1 MPHTPNHKYYNIR
14 PQPTQSFV
22 PTPKAQIQIPTMGMS
37 AGLKTPIFGSQIP
50 TMISQGKLPAPSKPT
65 TPSKNLGLS
74 SDVAE
79 SIKYIAPKIG
89 QFGAATA
96 RAIDPTG
103 GAFRNFLRG
112 ERGMDVFDPQSL
124 IGATAKA
131 IDPTADMGG
140 WQRAGTALQPVL
152 NVLGKFT
159 EAWDPLLATAAAPL
173 AGSKKSFM
181 LEGEQSFNQIHK
193 KYREQGDSWL
203 EASDKA
209 WDELDLHEVNTPTG
223 WVGSLPKWAETP
235 ANFLVK
241 DIAPTIGYKG
251 GIEMIDPFV
260 LLPVGKG
267 ATAAGRRALGKS
279 ANVKKLAEDSI
290 ARQKYQPFKQTVEEQ
305 TKAWDELD
313 AKIISSKD
321 GRYIIGREKGAPL
334 IINATD
340 IPQRGTAEWTNW
352 HIRIDNLLNEKNL
365 TGSQHIDRQLS
376 IFEDISKTTPE
387 SQLPPKPRD
396 GLFDDAVEI
405 GEELPST
412 VTPNPLTSTVGVK
425 KGAAEKIV
433 LRSLDPTRR
442 PTNGRT
448 VVGGLGKGDKL
459 RNWVGGMLGDNKLPV
474 IGRLGLPT
482 ASEARV
488 AQYTKP
494 ITRKAEEISDNGA
507 DYAKVLRDRWNDK
520 ADGLFG
526 DDLSRTEGVEVITS
540 LIDKGGMPTGVAP
553 TIADVAARL
562 PLFWDELGK
571 LGVKNNKGNQY
582 QKFFTDLR
590 DEFGVYDQDVKE
602 NNLISASRVDIIEQG
617 NLADNIDRGFYIRR
631 EGGTRKQ
638 GDFDFDDAV
647 LYDTSGNTIN
657 RFDFDAKFSSQAEGI
672 GYVNPETGAR
682 VEYKGFAEGIKSHAQ
697 EVTNHISS
705 TYRKEALENLRPNAL
720 KQNMTYKQYYADQVE
735 KGVLSAALAKPLIE
749 LKNVRN
755 LLRDIDRAL
764 GDPNGFKFLGIEE
777 SNEKLLRK
785 LDNFLNDPMANP
797 DEIRAILK
805 EIRADVNKRLRIPIK
820 DRALADQNTLSNWD
834 ALTETINTQR
844 RQIMQKTNKLDQEY
858 LSTMKKIEEQFRKEL
873 DNLPQLIEYNGIPKE
888 GWIDDMG
895 REIEKIILN
904 DPILIPKKER
914 FATIKAINGLTR
926 GLGATLD
933 FSANGITLLFGW
945 ARSPSAWARAFK
957 ANLQSLVD
965 PKVLSKHMESFN
977 TRLKKDT
984 GLDLDTLVKNG
995 LHISGG
1001 EFEFAIAQQGRGR
1014 VAGLSQKLENVRGI
1028 RNANRAFSNAGDV
1041 MRMEMTKKEV
1051 ERLLRAGGNIQD
1063 IMNSGQLREIT
1074 NVVNRVTGYSR
1085 KTFGGDYGELLLF
1098 APRFFQTRIE
1108 NLFNGIYGTA
1118 KRPFQTIGVNVTL
1131 EERLA
1136 SQTLMS
1142 FIGYGTTLTF
1152 ALNYALGNETDLNPF
1167 KEITTSKKVG
1177 DKTVFS
1183 KKWIFNPNFM
1193 TIRFQDRDWN
1203 LFGTQLATVR
1213 LFATIGS
1220 EAYQKDPKG
1229 VIKAGRGLSSPTVA
1243 RAYDVISGTT
1253 FMGKDADLLNLKDKE
1268 YDPKTAMINLTE
1280 QFFPFAVQDMKLNVL
1295 EAKDKVQREGS
1306 AAGIATGAVSVF
1318 SDLAGAAQTPMSLG
1332 DLLQD
1337 VSVDTFGKNYYDIE
1351 PYEKAIIQEL
1361 IKDKETPFNKEAK
1374 ERITDADQYYSRLD
1388 EIKEKRWN
1396 KLEELGRDVAIGKSF
1411 VDKYYDIIASYG
1423 DEKGALEVE
1432 YNSDDINSPNP
1443 DKKLM
1448 AEYYALFDMAKTK
1461 AGNFDQNLYSIL
1473 KENFLRKATKEQRDY
1488 IERNS
1493 NKNPVPPLVINKLM
1507 ASSKGGMTTAQKLL
1521 RAQAL
1526 RQIAL
1531 KNKGL
1536 ENLIPIAD
1544 KNFYTYVKKEI
1555 KRD

>member
-22 PTPKAQIQIPTMGMS
+22 PTPRAQIQIPTMGMS

-65 TPSKNLGLS
+65 TPSRNLDLS

-112 ERGMDVFDPQSL
+112 ERGMDVFDPQSI

-131 IDPTADMGG
+131 VDPTADMGG

-260 LLPVGKG
+260 LLPVAKG
-267 ATAAGRRALGKS
+267 ATAGGRKLLGKS
-279 ANVKKLAEDSI
+279 ANVKKLAEDSV
-290 ARQKYQPFKQTVEEQ
+290 ARKATGETV
-305 TKAWDELD
+305 
-313 AKIISSKD
+313 
-321 GRYIIGREKGAPL
+321 P
-334 IINATD
+334 N
-340 IPQRGTAEWTNW
+340 
-352 HIRIDNLLNEKNL
+352 
-365 TGSQHIDRQLS
+365 HIDKQLS
-376 IFEDISKTTPE
+376 LFEDISKTTPE

-425 KGAAEKIV
+425 KGAAEEIV
-433 LRSLDPTRR
+433 QRSLDPTRR
-442 PTNGRT
+442 PLNGRT

-459 RNWVGGMLGDNKLPV
+459 RNWVGGMLGDNNLPV

-482 ASEARV
+482 ASEARI

-494 ITRKAEEISDNGA
+494 ITRKAEQIA
-507 DYAKVLRDRWNDK
+507 DDGSSFAKAQREKWNTK
-520 ADGLFG
+520 ANDTFG
-526 DDLSRTEGVEVITS
+526 DDLDRTNGVETITS
-540 LIDKGGMPTGVAP
+540 LIDKGGMPVGVAP

-562 PLFWDELGK
+562 PRFWDELGK
-571 LGVKNNKGNQY
+571 LGDEY

-590 DEFGVYDQDVKE
+590 DDIAVYDRYLKE
-602 NNLISASRVDIIEQG
+602 NDLISASRGDIIEQG
-617 NLADNIDRGFYIRR
+617 NLAGNIDRGFYIRR
-631 EGGTRKQ
+631 ETRLRKQ

-647 LYDTSGNTIN
+647 LYDSAGNAVN
-657 RFDFDAKFSSQAEGI
+657 KFDYDAKFSSQAEGI

-682 VEYKGFAEGIKSHAQ
+682 VEYNSFAEGLRSHAQ

-705 TYRKEALENLRPNAL
+705 TYRREALDNLRPNAL
-720 KQNMTYKQYYADQVE
+720 KQNMTYKQYYAEQVE
-735 KGVLSAALAKPLIE
+735 KGVLDEVLAKPLME

-777 SNEKLLRK
+777 SNEQLLKK
-785 LDNFLNDPMANP
+785 LDSFLNDPMVNP
-797 DEIRAILK
+797 DDIRGILK
-805 EIRADVNKRLRIPIK
+805 EIRADVNTRLRIPIK
-820 DRALADQNTLSNWD
+820 DRGLANQETLQNWE

-844 RQIMQKTNKLDQEY
+844 RQIMQKTQNLDREY
-858 LSTMKKIEEQFRKEL
+858 LAAMKKIEVQFKKEL

-888 GWIDDMG
+888 GWIDDMS
-895 REIEKIILN
+895 REIERLIKD
-904 DPILIPKKER
+904 DPLQISKAEK
-914 FATIKAINGLTR
+914 FATIKALNGLTR

-945 ARSPSAWARAFK
+945 ARSPTAWARAFK

-965 PKVLSKHMESFN
+965 PKVLGKHMESFN
-977 TRLKKDT
+977 VRLKKDT

-1001 EFEFAIAQQGRGR
+1001 EFEFAIRQEGRGR
-1014 VAGLSQKLENVRGI
+1014 IVGLSKKLEDVRGI

-1063 IMNSGQLREIT
+1063 IRNSGQLREIT
-1074 NVVNRVTGYSR
+1074 RVVNRATGYS
-1085 KTFGGDYGELLLF
+1085 KTTFGGDVGELLLF
-1098 APRFFQTRIE
+1098 APRFFQTRLE

-1118 KRPFQTIGVNVTL
+1118 KRPFQTVGVAVSL

-1152 ALNYALGNETDLNPF
+1152 ALNYALGNETDLNPY
-1167 KEITTSKKVG
+1167 KQITTSKKVG
-1177 DKTVFS
+1177 DKIVFS
-1183 KKWIFNPNFM
+1183 KKWIWNPNFM
-1193 TIRFQDRDWN
+1193 TIRYEDRDWN
-1203 LFGTQLATVR
+1203 LFGNQMQIVR
-1213 LFATIGS
+1213 LFGTIGS

-1229 VIKAGRGLSSPTVA
+1229 VITAGRGLSSPTVA

-1253 FMGKDADLLNLKDKE
+1253 FMGKDADLLNLKGGE

-1280 QFFPFAVQDMKLNVL
+1280 QFFPFAVQDMKLNIL

-1306 AAGIATGAVSVF
+1306 AAGIKTGAIAVV

-1361 IKDKETPFNKEAK
+1361 IKDKETPFNKESK
-1374 ERITDADQYYSRLD
+1374 ERISDADQYYSRLD

-1411 VDKYYDIIASYG
+1411 VDKYYDIIESYG

-1507 ASSKGGMTTAQKLL
+1507 ASNKGGMTTAQKLL
-1521 RAQAL
+1521 RAHAL

-1531 KNKGL
+1531 KAKGK
-1536 ENLIPIAD
+1536 ENLIPLAD

>member
-22 PTPKAQIQIPTMGMS
+22 PTPRAQIQIPTMGMS

-65 TPSKNLGLS
+65 TPSRNLDLS

-103 GAFRNFLRG
+103 GLFKAYLDDPMAQLKRRDQYAAFG
-112 ERGMDVFDPQSL
+112 KDPQSL
-124 IGATAKA
+124 IGAWIKAATA
-131 IDPTADMGG
+131 PDMGG
-140 WQRAGTALQPVL
+140 WQRFGTALQPVG
-152 NVLGKFT
+152 NVFGKFF
-159 EAWDPLLATAAAPL
+159 EAWNPLLTTAAAPL
-173 AGSKKSFM
+173 AGSQKSFM
-181 LEGEQSFNQIHK
+181 LEGDRSFNEIHK

-251 GIEMIDPFV
+251 AIEMIDP
-260 LLPVGKG
+260 LILYPVGKG
-267 ATAAGRRALGKS
+267 VGVTGRKVLGKS
-279 ANVKKLAEDSI
+279 ANVKKLADQSV
-290 ARQKYQPFKQTVEEQ
+290 ARQAAGETV
-305 TKAWDELD
+305 
-313 AKIISSKD
+313 
-321 GRYIIGREKGAPL
+321 P
-334 IINATD
+334 N
-340 IPQRGTAEWTNW
+340 
-352 HIRIDNLLNEKNL
+352 
-365 TGSQHIDRQLS
+365 HIDRQLS

-387 SQLPPKPRD
+387 SQLPPKPRE
-396 GLFDDAVEI
+396 GMVDDAVNI
-405 GEELPST
+405 GEELPNT

-425 KGAAEKIV
+425 KGAAERIV
-433 LRSLDPTRR
+433 QRSLDPTRR

-459 RNWVGGMLGDNKLPV
+459 RNWVGGMLGDNKLPI
-474 IGRLGLPT
+474 IGRFGLPT
-482 ASEARV
+482 ASEARI

-494 ITRKAEEISDNGA
+494 ITRKAEEISDNGS
-507 DYAKVLRDRWNDK
+507 DYAKVLRDRWNDE
-520 ADGLFG
+520 ADRVFG

-562 PLFWDELGK
+562 PRFWDELTPD
-571 LGVKNNKGNQY
+571 QR
-582 QKFFTDLR
+582 KFFTDLR
-590 DEFGVYDQDVKE
+590 DEIGVYDQYVKE
-602 NNLISASRVDIIEQG
+602 NNLISASRGDIIEQG
-617 NLADNIDRGFYIRR
+617 NLADNVDRGFYIRR
-631 EGGTRKQ
+631 EGGIRKQ

-657 RFDFDAKFSSQAEGI
+657 RFDYDARFTSQAEGI

-682 VEYKGFAEGIKSHAQ
+682 VEYKGFAEGIKSHAKD
-697 EVTNHISS
+697 VTDHISS
-705 TYRKEALENLRPNAL
+705 TYRREALENLRPNAL
-720 KQNMTYKQYYADQVE
+720 KQSMTYKQYYADQVE

-797 DEIRAILK
+797 DDIRGILK

-820 DRALADQNTLSNWD
+820 NRGLADPDTLRNWE

-844 RQIMQKTNKLDQEY
+844 RQIMQKTNKLDQQY
-858 LSTMKKIEEQFRKEL
+858 LSAMKKIEQQFKKEL

-904 DPILIPKKER
+904 DPLLIPKKER

-957 ANLQSLVD
+957 ANLQSLRD

-977 TRLKKDT
+977 ARLKRDIPE
-984 GLDLDTLVKNG
+984 LDLDTLVKNG

-1001 EFEFAIAQQGRGR
+1001 EFEFAIAQAGRGR
-1014 VAGLSQKLENVRGI
+1014 VAGLSQKIERTWGI
-1028 RNANRAFSNAGDV
+1028 RQANRAFSNAGDV
-1041 MRMEMTKKEV
+1041 MRMEMTKKEI
-1051 ERLLRAGGNIQD
+1051 ERLLRAGGNID
-1063 IMNSGQLREIT
+1063 NIIASGQLREIT

-1108 NLFNGIYGTA
+1108 NLFNGLYGTA
-1118 KRPFQTIGVNVTL
+1118 KRPFQNVGVAVSL

-1152 ALNYALGNETDLNPF
+1152 ALNYALGNETDLNPY
-1167 KEITTSKKVG
+1167 KQITTSKKVG

-1193 TIRFQDRDWN
+1193 TVRFQDRDWN
-1203 LFGTQLATVR
+1203 IFGTQLATVR

-1229 VIKAGRGLSSPTVA
+1229 VISAGRGLSSPTVA
-1243 RAYDVISGTT
+1243 RAYDVISGRT
-1253 FMGKDADLLNLKDKE
+1253 FMGKDADLLNLKDGE

-1280 QFFPFAVQDMKLNVL
+1280 QFFPFAVQDMKLNIQ
-1295 EAKDKVQREGS
+1295 EAADKVQREGS
-1306 AAGIATGAVSVF
+1306 AAGIATGAISVF

-1374 ERITDADQYYSRLD
+1374 ERISDADQYYSRLD

-1411 VDKYYDIIASYG
+1411 VDKYYDIIESYG

-1507 ASSKGGMTTAQKLL
+1507 ASSKGGMTTVQKLL
-1521 RAQAL
+1521 RAHAL

-1536 ENLIPIAD
+1536 ENLIPLAD

-1555 KRD
+1555 KRE

>member
-1 MPHTPNHKYYNIR
+1 MADPNLFQKYVPN
-14 PQPTQSFV
+14 PTTTVNV
-22 PTPKAQIQIPTMGMS
+22 PTYPYARALGGSGIT
-37 AGLKTPIFGSQIP
+37 APIFGSQIP
-50 TMISQGKLPAPSKPT
+50 TMIAQGKLPAPSKPA
-65 TPSKNLGLS
+65 TPSRNLGLS

-112 ERGMDVFDPQSL
+112 ERGMDVLDPQSL
-124 IGATAKA
+124 IGAGLLAV
-131 IDPTADMGG
+131 DPTSDTSG
-140 WQRAGTALQPVL
+140 WGRVGTALQPVM

-181 LEGEQSFNQIHK
+181 LEGDQSFNQIHK

-223 WVGSLPKWAETP
+223 WVGALPKWAETP

-251 GIEMIDPFV
+251 AIEMIDPFI
-260 LLPVGKG
+260 LYPVGKG
-267 ATAAGRRALGKS
+267 ATVAGRKVLGKT
-279 ANVKKLAEDSI
+279 ANVKKLAGQSTMRKASGE
-290 ARQKYQPFKQTVEEQ
+290 TV
-305 TKAWDELD
+305 
-313 AKIISSKD
+313 
-321 GRYIIGREKGAPL
+321 P
-334 IINATD
+334 N
-340 IPQRGTAEWTNW
+340 
-352 HIRIDNLLNEKNL
+352 
-365 TGSQHIDRQLS
+365 HIDRQLS
-376 IFEDISKTTPE
+376 VFEDISKTTPE
-387 SQLPPKPRD
+387 SQLPPKPRE
-396 GLFDDAVEI
+396 GMVDDAINI

-425 KGAAEKIV
+425 QGAASRIV
-433 LRSLDPTRR
+433 GRSVDPTRR

-459 RNWVGGMLGDNKLPV
+459 RNWVGGMLGDNNLPV

-482 ASEARV
+482 ASEARI

-494 ITRKAEEISDNGA
+494 ITRKAEQIA
-507 DYAKVLRDRWNDK
+507 DDGSSLAKAQREKWNTK
-520 ADGLFG
+520 ANDTFG
-526 DDLSRTEGVEVITS
+526 DDLDKTNGVETIKS
-540 LIDKGGMPTGVAP
+540 LIDKGGMPVGVAP

-571 LGVKNNKGNQY
+571 LGVKNKKGNKY
-582 QKFFTDLR
+582 QEFFTELR
-590 DEFGVYDQDVKE
+590 DDIADYDQYVKE
-602 NNLISASRVDIIEQG
+602 NNLISDSRGDIIEQG
-617 NLADNIDRGFYIRR
+617 NLAGNIDRGFYIRR
-631 EGGTRKQ
+631 ETRLKKQ

-647 LYDTSGNTIN
+647 LYDSTGNAVN
-657 RFDFDAKFSSQAEGI
+657 KFDYDAKFSSQAEGI

-682 VEYKGFAEGIKSHAQ
+682 VEYNSFAEGLRSHAQ
-697 EVTNHISS
+697 EVTDHISS
-705 TYRKEALENLRPNAL
+705 TYRREALDNLRPNAL
-720 KQNMTYKQYYADQVE
+720 KQNMTYKQYYAEQVE
-735 KGVLSAALAKPLIE
+735 KGVLDEVLAKPLME

-777 SNEKLLRK
+777 SNEQLLKK
-785 LDNFLNDPMANP
+785 LDSFLNDPMVNP
-797 DEIRAILK
+797 DDIRGILK
-805 EIRADVNKRLRIPIK
+805 EIRADVNTRLRIPIK
-820 DRALADQNTLSNWD
+820 ERGLANQETLQNWE

-844 RQIMQKTNKLDQEY
+844 RQIMQKTQNLDREY
-858 LSTMKKIEEQFRKEL
+858 LAAMKKIEVQFTKEL

-888 GWIDDMG
+888 GWIDDIS
-895 REIEKIILN
+895 REIERLIKD
-904 DPILIPKKER
+904 DPLQISKAEK
-914 FATIKAINGLTR
+914 FATIKALNGLTR

-945 ARSPSAWARAFK
+945 ARSPTAWARAFK

-965 PKVLSKHMESFN
+965 PKVLGKHMESFN
-977 TRLKKDT
+977 TRLKKDIPE
-984 GLDLDTLVKNG
+984 LDLDTLVKNG

-1014 VAGLSQKLENVRGI
+1014 VAGLSRKIENVRGI

-1041 MRMEMTKKEV
+1041 MRMEMTKKEI
-1051 ERLLRAGGNIQD
+1051 ERLLRAGGNIDD
-1063 IMNSGQLREIT
+1063 IIASGQLREIT
-1074 NVVNRVTGYSR
+1074 RVVNRVTGYSK
-1085 KTFGGDYGELLLF
+1085 KTFGGDVGELLMF
-1098 APRFFQTRIE
+1098 APRFFQTRLE

-1118 KRPFQTIGVNVTL
+1118 KRPFQTVGVAVSL

-1152 ALNYALGNETDLNPF
+1152 ALNYALGNETDLNPY
-1167 KEITTSKKVG
+1167 KQITTSKKVG
-1177 DKTVFS
+1177 DKIVFS
-1183 KKWIFNPNFM
+1183 KKWIWNPNFM
-1193 TIRFQDRDWN
+1193 TIRYENRDWN
-1203 LFGTQLATVR
+1203 LFGNQMQIVR
-1213 LFATIGS
+1213 LFGTIGS
-1220 EAYQKDPKG
+1220 EAYQKDAKG
-1229 VIKAGRGLSSPTVA
+1229 VLTAGRGLSSPTVA

-1253 FMGKDADLLNLKDKE
+1253 FMGKDADLLNLKGGQ

-1280 QFFPFAVQDMKLNVL
+1280 QFFPFAVQDMKLNIL

-1306 AAGIATGAVSVF
+1306 AAGIKTGAISVV

-1361 IKDKETPFNKEAK
+1361 IKDKETPFNKESK
-1374 ERITDADQYYSRLD
+1374 ERISDADQYYSRLD
-1388 EIKEKRWN
+1388 EIKEKRWD

-1411 VDKYYDIIASYG
+1411 IDKYYDIIESYG

-1493 NKNPVPPLVINKLM
+1493 NKNPVPPLVINKLV
-1507 ASSKGGMTTAQKLL
+1507 ASGKSGMTTAQKLL
-1521 RAQAL
+1521 KAHAL

-1531 KNKGL
+1531 KAKGK
-1536 ENLIPIAD
+1536 ENLIPLAD